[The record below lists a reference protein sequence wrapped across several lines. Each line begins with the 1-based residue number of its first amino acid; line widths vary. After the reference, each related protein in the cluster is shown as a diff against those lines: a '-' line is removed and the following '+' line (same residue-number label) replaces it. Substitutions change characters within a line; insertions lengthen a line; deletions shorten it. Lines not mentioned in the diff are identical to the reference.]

1 MHVSGGLGFETANW
15 ITKGSP
21 SVDMFGYDVKRFP
34 VSLVQNEQWLREKC
48 HETMVRQLF
57 RFTQGRNHRVAV
69 LFFKG
74 YILLSA
80 AAKYFANSCNILL

>member
-34 VSLVQNEQWLREKC
+34 VSWVQNEQWLREKC
-48 HETMVRQLF
+48 HETMVRQVF
-57 RFTQGRNHRVAV
+57 RFTQGRNHHGGSIV
-69 LFFKG
+69 FKG
-74 YILLSA
+74 YMLLS